1 MPDFDG
7 IYQAINNEAAKTIS
21 SDYRYINRE
30 SDLGIRGLREAKK
43 RYHPHHME
51 KIYFVKRENLLKV

>member
-7 IYQAINNEAAKTIS
+7 IYQAINNEAAKELAK
-21 SDYRYINRE
+21 DYKFINRE
-30 SDLGIRGLREAKK
+30 SDLGIDGLREAKK

-51 KIYFVKRENLLKV
+51 KVFFVDRENLLKV